1 MRRHGRVLQKY
12 SGEEGVK
19 SDEFRLHAR
28 AWERRMVRDNIGR
41 HVCARK
47 RKMCGARKRKCGA
60 KEKDKG
66 EGRGGGQRVSRVL

>member
-1 MRRHGRVLQKY
+1 L
-12 SGEEGVK
+12 EEDAK
-19 SDEFRLHAR
+19 SDKFGWHIC
-28 AWERRMVRDNIGR
+28 AWERRMVRDNFGR
-41 HVCARK
+41 HMCARK